1 MILHQINSI
10 KDHNAF
16 VPVKLPIHTSFEKVI
31 KRVYQDYN
39 FTQFVIS
46 EPYIVHHHIKRDR
59 TEVIQAREEARQ
71 LRRSHTQRPYNIKRP
86 INV

>member
-39 FTQFVIS
+39 FYSIC
-46 EPYIVHHHIKRDR
+46 
-59 TEVIQAREEARQ
+59 
-71 LRRSHTQRPYNIKRP
+71 NIRALHCSSSYKT
-86 INV
+86 

>member
-31 KRVYQDYN
+31 NVY
-39 FTQFVIS
+39 
-46 EPYIVHHHIKRDR
+46 IK
-59 TEVIQAREEARQ
+59 III
-71 LRRSHTQRPYNIKRP
+71 LLNL
-86 INV
+86 

>member
-46 EPYIVHHHIKRDR
+46 EPYIVHHHK
-59 TEVIQAREEARQ
+59 T
-71 LRRSHTQRPYNIKRP
+71 
-86 INV
+86 